1 MNLYPI
7 KHQQKHH
14 ISEKTC
20 PPMIDLIYNN
30 LIMNVNNK
38 SDHEAVQG
46 EGRGYPRPIEI
57 PFYHKYMYMYASIY
71 RSVSNKKRDLFLLL
85 VEFFWWKLIVLVVGF
100 FFKSSCIYLY
110 AQFLMTLK
118 VS

>member
-30 LIMNVNNK
+30 LMNVNNK

-57 PFYHKYMYMYASIY
+57 PLYHKCKYL
-71 RSVSNKKRDLFLLL
+71 SVSFKQEAGFIFITSRIFL
-85 VEFFWWKLIVLVVGF
+85 VEIDCTCGCF

-110 AQFLMTLK
+110 AQFLTTLK

>member
-1 MNLYPI
+1 MNSYPI

-30 LIMNVNNK
+30 LMNVNNK
-38 SDHEAVQG
+38 SGHEAIQG

-57 PFYHKYMYMYASIY
+57 PLYYIYMYMYCMHVFIGQFQK
-71 RSVSNKKRDLFLLL
+71 RSG
-85 VEFFWWKLIVLVVGF
+85 VLVSLPVV
-100 FFKSSCIYLY
+100 L
-110 AQFLMTLK
+110 L
-118 VS
+118 